1 MSSWVARFLDD
12 LAETRRCSPHTVAAY
27 RHDLQLFIRSQR
39 LADKSPG
46 ERILTARRFQHHLAG
61 QAADGLSNRSIARS
75 AASIRS
81 FLQFLHRRGATK
93 HDLSER
99 VPSVKFS
106 PTLPQFLS
114 ERQMQRWL
122 ESLPGGDRWE
132 LRDRCLVILPYAT
145 GARLA
150 EVVGLNWGDVDASAG
165 TVRLYGKRQRE
176 RLAPAG
182 QFLIESLAALRSQSP
197 LPAIGADRPVFV
209 NKSGARLSARSV
221 ARILQRTFSRSG
233 GGHVTPHRLRHSF
246 ATHMLE
252 HGADLMALKELLG
265 HQNVATTQIY
275 THVTPGRLADV
286 YHNSF
291 PG

>member
-1 MSSWVARFLDD
+1 MK
-12 LAETRRCSPHTVAAY
+12 
-27 RHDLQLFIRSQR
+27 SQR
-39 LADKSPG
+39 LGDKPPG
-46 ERILTARRFQHHLAG
+46 ERLLTSRCFQHHLAG
-61 QAADGLSNRSIARS
+61 LAANGLSNRSIARS

-81 FLQFLHRRGATK
+81 FLQFLHRRGATRN
-93 HDLSER
+93 DLSER
-99 VPSVKFS
+99 VPSIKFS

-132 LRDRCLVILPYAT
+132 LRDRCLVTLPYAT

-150 EVVGLNWGDVDASAG
+150 EMVGLNWGDVDADAH
-165 TVRLYGKRQRE
+165 TIRLFGKRQRE
-176 RLAPAG
+176 RIAPAG
-182 QFLIESLAALRSQSP
+182 QFLIDSLAALRSQSP
-197 LPAIGADRPVFV
+197 ISAIGTEKPVFI
-209 NKSGARLSARSV
+209 NRRGARLTARSV
-221 ARILQRTFSRSG
+221 ARILQRTFARSG

-286 YHNSF
+286 YHNAF

>member
-12 LAETRRCSPHTVAAY
+12 LTETRRYSSHTVMAY
-27 RHDLQLFIRSQR
+27 RYDLQSFIDSQR
-39 LADKSPG
+39 LGSKTPS
-46 ERILTARRFQHHLAG
+46 ERLLTARCFQHHLAG
-61 QAADGLSNRSIARS
+61 QAAQGLSNRSIARS

-81 FLQFLHRRGATK
+81 FLQFLHRRGALK
-93 HDLSER
+93 NELSER
-99 VPSVKFS
+99 VPSIKFS

-132 LRDRCLVILPYAT
+132 LRNRCLVVLPYAT

-150 EVVGLNWGDVDASAG
+150 EIVGLNWGDVDMSSA
-165 TVRLYGKRQRE
+165 TIRLFGKRQRE
-176 RLAPAG
+176 RMAPAG
-182 QFLIESLAALRSQSP
+182 RFLVESLNALRAQSP
-197 LPAIGADRPVFV
+197 ITAIGADKPIFV
-209 NKSGARLSARSV
+209 NRKGTRLTARSV
-221 ARILQRTFSRSG
+221 GRILSRTFAQSG

-265 HQNVATTQIY
+265 HENVATTQIY